1 MKHRNTL
8 LASLAIGSL
17 TLSSCTTVNP
27 YTGEQQVSK
36 TSRNA
41 AIGAIGGGI
50 LGAVIGNNTGS
61 GDSRKGAI
69 IGALGGAAIGA
80 GIGQY
85 MDRQE
90 AQIRQQ
96 LEGSGVSVSRVGN
109 DLVLNMPSDITFQTG
124 QSGIQS
130 QFAST
135 LSSVALVLKNYSK
148 TRISIAGH
156 TDSDGSHRYNQNLSV
171 QRAESVAYHLNSHGV
186 PGPRLLTYGFGESRP
201 IAANSSANGKAL
213 NRRVEL
219 RIMPQQSQF

>member
-1 MKHRNTL
+1 MKYKNTL

-17 TLSSCTTVNP
+17 TLSSCTTANP

-41 AIGAIGGGI
+41 AIGAISGGI

-96 LEGSGVSVSRVGN
+96 LEGTGVSVSRVGN
-109 DLVLNMPSDITFQTG
+109 DLVLNMPSDITFKTG
-124 QSGIQS
+124 QSGIQA

-135 LSSVALVLKNYSK
+135 IKSVALVLRNYSK
-148 TRISIAGH
+148 TRISIDGH
-156 TDSDGSHRYNQNLSV
+156 TDSDGSHSYNQNLSV

-186 PGPRLLTYGFGESRP
+186 PGPRMLTYGYGESRP
-201 IAANSSANGKAL
+201 IATNSTANGKAL

>member
-1 MKHRNTL
+1 MNKPHSI
-8 LASLAIGSL
+8 LAGLVVGSL

-61 GDSRKGAI
+61 GDAGQGAL
-69 IGALGGAAIGA
+69 IGALGGGLAGA

-90 AQIRQQ
+90 TQIRQQ
-96 LEGSGVSVSRVGN
+96 LQGSGVSVTRVGD
-109 DLVLNMPSDITFQTG
+109 DLVLNMPSDITFRTG
-124 QSGIQS
+124 NS
-130 QFAST
+130 QLQPQFSST
-135 LSSVALVLKNYSK
+135 LNSVAIVLQKYSK
-148 TRISIAGH
+148 TSISIAGH
-156 TDSDGSHRYNQNLSV
+156 TDSDGSASYNQSLSID
-171 QRAESVAYHLNSHGV
+171 RARSVAADLNSRGIASQ
-186 PGPRLLTYGFGESRP
+186 RLLTRGYGESDP
-201 IAANSSANGKAL
+201 VADNNSQRGKAS

-219 RIMPQQSQF
+219 RIMPQQNQF